1 MYQNTTGVQAN
12 PKLTVDKGEA
22 SILRSSTPWSS
33 KGWGWSNT
41 QDWFFNWFFFFFAKG
56 LSHFIIT
63 GRLCMMVPVNVVVN
77 RTVVVDNEYV
87 FYCTGCRN
95 VSHCQQQQS
104 YSGLRSPRP
113 GRSYSTYLWLFLTIS
128 SQNLSS
134 DDLSVAMD
142 MEMMT
147 LYTVLITWI

>member
-22 SILRSSTPWSS
+22 SILRSSTLGRLRGGVEAIP
-33 KGWGWSNT
+33 KI
-41 QDWFFNWFFFFFAKG
+41 DFLIDFFFFAKG